1 MYYIK
6 RTNHYYGRPDKP
18 FTVEIPYPTREDAQ
32 AEIDAFNARAYTLD
46 SGECSRPDFEIVEIA
61 DD

>member
-18 FTVEIPYPTREDAQ
+18 FIVEIPYSTREDAQ
-32 AEIDAFNARAYTLD
+32 AQIDRFNARVYTLD
-46 SGECSRPDFEIVEIA
+46 SGESSRPDFEIVEIA
-61 DD
+61 ND

>member
-18 FTVEIPYPTREDAQ
+18 FAVEIPYPTREDAQ
-32 AEIDAFNARAYTLD
+32 AEIDAF
-46 SGECSRPDFEIVEIA
+46 
-61 DD
+61 

>member
-18 FTVEIPYPTREDAQ
+18 FIVRVPYPTREDAQ
-32 AEIDAFNARAYTLD
+32 AEIDGFNARAYTLD